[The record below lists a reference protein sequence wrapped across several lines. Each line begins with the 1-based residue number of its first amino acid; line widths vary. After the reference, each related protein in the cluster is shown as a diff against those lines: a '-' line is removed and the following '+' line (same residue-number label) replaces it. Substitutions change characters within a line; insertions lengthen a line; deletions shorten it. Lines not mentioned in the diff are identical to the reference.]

1 MIDSVKDLLKNQF
14 LLIAIVTSVVIHGIV
29 LGIHFAQ
36 PDLNKSTSKDEGL
49 EVILVNA
56 KHDQA
61 PIKADTLAQANLDG
75 GGQAEEGRAT
85 SPLPDMQHISDGTD
99 VSDAQKEVAKL
110 EALQRQMMQ
119 ELQKQTVIT
128 SQKSADNI
136 MPQGSINANAT
147 GSEQSSAQLATA
159 MARMEAEINKNIQA
173 YNKRPKKTQITPNA
187 KAVGYAVYYKK
198 MQEKIERIGTR
209 HFPEYA
215 GKKLYGEL
223 VVSIPV
229 FQDGKIYRDDGG
241 VRVEVS
247 SGNPRLDR
255 AAIAIVE
262 KAAPFD
268 HLPKNMLTPG
278 KNDVWEIITR
288 FKFTHDAILSAELQG
303 HE

>member
-1 MIDSVKDLLKNQF
+1 MKVLFNNPF
-14 LLIAIVTSVVIHGIV
+14 LFIAIVLSVIIHGII
-29 LGIHFAQ
+29 LGVHFIQ
-36 PDLNKSTSKDEGL
+36 PEVNKSSSKDEGL

-56 KHDQA
+56 KHDHA
-61 PIKADTLAQANLDG
+61 PVKADALAQSNLDG
-75 GGQAEEGRAT
+75 GGQADKGRAT

-99 VSDAQKEVAKL
+99 ISDSQHQVAKL

-128 SQKSADNI
+128 SQKSNDKV
-136 MPQGSINANAT
+136 MPQGSKNTQADGNQT
-147 GSEQSSAQLATA
+147 SSEPLATA

-173 YNKRPKKTQITPNA
+173 YNKRPKKTQVTPNA

-209 HFPEYA
+209 YFPEAA

-223 VVSIPV
+223 LISIPV
-229 FQDGKIYRDDGG
+229 FQDGTIYRDEGG
-241 VRVEVS
+241 VRIEES
-247 SGNPRLDR
+247 SGNPRLDK

-268 HLPKNMLTPG
+268 HLPKNMLTAG

-288 FKFTHDAILSAELQG
+288 FRFTHDEILSAELRG
-303 HE
+303 N

>member
-1 MIDSVKDLLKNQF
+1 MKALLKNPF
-14 LLIAIVTSVVIHGIV
+14 LLVAITLSVIIHGIV
-29 LGIHFAQ
+29 LGVHFVH
-36 PDLNKSTSKDEGL
+36 PDVNKSSSKDEGL

-56 KHDQA
+56 KHDKA
-61 PIKADTLAQANLDG
+61 PLKADALAQSDLDG
-75 GGQAEEGRAT
+75 GGQADKGRAT

-99 VSDAQKEVAKL
+99 VSDNQHQVAQL
-110 EALQRQMMQ
+110 EALQRQMLQ

-128 SQKSADNI
+128 SQKSNDKV
-136 MPQGSINANAT
+136 MPQGNKNTHAES
-147 GSEQSSAQLATA
+147 SQSSSEPLATA

-173 YNKRPKKTQITPNA
+173 YNKRPKKTQVTPSA

-209 HFPEYA
+209 YFPEAA

-223 VVSIPV
+223 LISIPV
-229 FQDGKIYRDDGG
+229 FQDGTIYRDEGG
-241 VRVEVS
+241 VKIEES

-262 KAAPFD
+262 KAAPFER
-268 HLPKNMLTPG
+268 LPKNMLTAG

-288 FKFTHDAILSAELQG
+288 FRFTHDEILSAELHG
-303 HE
+303 N